1 MSANENNTFGNEDNN
16 TNNDNDSTENIGSND
31 KLHSSDLGETKDFDN
46 LTFDKE
52 KNTFEVDV
60 KGDDKDY
67 DHPFPYETPSA
78 NGADF
83 NSDYDEANP
92 YIGDEYAKKDDVIE
106 GGLDDLG
113 MHIDNGESIEL
124 DPEDEILARTPEDER
139 TDLDEEG
146 YPINDAPEQP

>member
-1 MSANENNTFGNEDNN
+1 MSANENNN
-16 TNNDNDSTENIGSND
+16 TGQTGSTD
-31 KLHSSDLGETKDFDN
+31 KLHNSDLGETKDFDN
-46 LTFDKE
+46 LSFDKE

-60 KGDDKDY
+60 KGPDKDY

-92 YIGDEYAKKDDVIE
+92 YIGDEYAKKEEVIE

-113 MHIDNGESIEL
+113 IHIDNGESIEL
-124 DPEDEILARTPEDER
+124 DPEDEFLARTPEDDR

-146 YPINDAPEQP
+146 YPINDGPVKP

>member
-1 MSANENNTFGNEDNN
+1 MIIDEDNN
-16 TNNDNDSTENIGSND
+16 RENLGSSD
-31 KLHSSDLGETKDFDN
+31 KLHNSDLGETKDFNN
-46 LTFDKE
+46 LTFNEE

-60 KGDDKDY
+60 KGEDKDY

-92 YIGDEYAKKDDVIE
+92 FIGDEYASKEGVAD
-106 GGLDDLG
+106 GGLEDLG

-124 DPEDEILARTPEDER
+124 DPEDEILARTPEDDR

-146 YPINDAPEQP
+146 YPINDSPEKP